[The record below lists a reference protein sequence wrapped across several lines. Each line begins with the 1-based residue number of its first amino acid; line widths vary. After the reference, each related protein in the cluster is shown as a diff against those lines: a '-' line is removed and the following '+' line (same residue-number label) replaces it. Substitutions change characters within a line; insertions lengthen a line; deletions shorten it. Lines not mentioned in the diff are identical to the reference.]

1 MGTTDTV
8 AKVEPELTNWVDLQ
22 IFAEDYNTGNS
33 VGSNAFTIQ
42 QTYASEFNGVYDK
55 AYCLGLFAPVNPGGF
70 RTDIHDA
77 YGVGSLVTVADED
90 YLTDDHE
97 GSSSHTG
104 INGKMGLENLD
115 LINWIVNQDF
125 EETDNGDGTS
135 QSYRGA
141 EVQGAIWALTNGEQL
156 KGYGETEGVY
166 VDAALG
172 TVDNAQQI
180 VDLALV
186 NGEGFE
192 AG

>member
-1 MGTTDTV
+1 
-8 AKVEPELTNWVDLQ
+8 
-22 IFAEDYNTGNS
+22 
-33 VGSNAFTIQ
+33 
-42 QTYASEFNGVYDK
+42 
-55 AYCLGLFAPVNPGGF
+55 
-70 RTDIHDA
+70 
-77 YGVGSLVTVADED
+77 
-90 YLTDDHE
+90 
-97 GSSSHTG
+97 
-104 INGKMGLENLD
+104 MGLENLD